1 MLALHMLTPLLEP
14 ARRSGDKKALGSSG
28 GNVTEP
34 LPRAVLDADAA
45 HSLCVREAGRGARQ
59 GKG

>member
-1 MLALHMLTPLLEP
+1 MLTPLLEP

-34 LPRAVLDADAA
+34 LPRAVLDVDAA
-45 HSLCVREAGRGARQ
+45 HNLCVREAGRGARQ